1 MAAGWPVRSGWA
13 MAPGPADR
21 AAVGPQV
28 AVKPAPPI
36 GLAAVRRVDRAAAV
50 RRWVPAAVLRLR
62 LRRHRVEHR
71 PDVQPSGLSEV
82 ACLAAVVAG
91 HRDDQVVTVDD
102 HLRPGHSQ
110 PVDPRADDL
119 LRLCQR
125 FPARG
130 RAVRCARGQ
139 RDPGAALQVNA
150 EFGGGVLV
158 PGEKHQ
164 QIDADQHHQEHRQ
177 VTGRVHRRRRRCH
190 VPCISSRISFLPP
203 TEPTCRAGARRA
215 SGSSVPVGRLPVRNR
230 WSPGARR
237 PRRQHPCQGPR

>member
-1 MAAGWPVRSGWA
+1 MYS
-13 MAPGPADR
+13 R
-21 AAVGPQV
+21 AVCP
-28 AVKPAPPI
+28 
-36 GLAAVRRVDRAAAV
+36 
-50 RRWVPAAVLRLR
+50 RLR
-62 LRRHRVEHR
+62 ASLPSLPGTVMTRLSPSTTTSD
-71 PDVQPSGLSEV
+71 PDTPSPLTRALMICCACASASRLGAEPSGV
-82 ACLAAVVAG
+82 
-91 HRDDQVVTVDD
+91 
-102 HLRPGHSQ
+102 
-110 PVDPRADDL
+110 
-119 LRLCQR
+119 
-125 FPARG
+125 
-130 RAVRCARGQ
+130 RAVSVTLVPPCRSM
-139 RDPGAALQVNA
+139 PSLGAV
-150 EFGGGVLV
+150 FV